1 MWLIFIYFITD
12 SVDVSARPGR
22 NETLF
27 LAILNFSQ
35 VNKLNLSSG
44 AALSHTIFASA
55 PQFDTNLHLF
65 WSRWFVTLG
74 FSG

>member
-1 MWLIFIYFITD
+1 MWLIFIYLITD
-12 SVDVSARPGR
+12 SVDVSVRPGR

-35 VNKLNLSSG
+35 VNKFNLSSG
-44 AALSHTIFASA
+44 AALSHTMFASV
-55 PQFDTNLHLF
+55 PQLDTYLYFF